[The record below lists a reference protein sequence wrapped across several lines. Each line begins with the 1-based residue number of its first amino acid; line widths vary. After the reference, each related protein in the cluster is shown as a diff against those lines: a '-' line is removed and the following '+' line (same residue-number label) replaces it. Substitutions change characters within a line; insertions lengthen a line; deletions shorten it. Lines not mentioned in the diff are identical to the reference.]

1 MIPFY
6 EHKVSK
12 GIWCVL
18 HGWMCKKRVSLPQ
31 ISSIWHHLGKACTF
45 HPCYV
50 VNTTSSSI
58 INLTV
63 LASLWIKTVCVSY
76 FKYINSITKGFIVKF
91 SYIPEFL
98 ISWPS
103 HLPLFPFCLLL
114 ILWLFSNSLALTLF
128 SWLVP
133 HTLDSKHILFL
144 PESGIFHFTWSS
156 PCAVTSIFFSF
167 LIDNIPLWN

>member
-1 MIPFY
+1 M
-6 EHKVSK
+6 HKKIIKRRTVKYKHLLNDREWFDFMNTRCLKAYDVSYMDEC
-12 GIWCVL
+12 I
-18 HGWMCKKRVSLPQ
+18 KKRVSLPQ

-98 ISWPS
+98 LSWPS

-128 SWLVP
+128 S
-133 HTLDSKHILFL
+133 
-144 PESGIFHFTWSS
+144 
-156 PCAVTSIFFSF
+156 
-167 LIDNIPLWN
+167 